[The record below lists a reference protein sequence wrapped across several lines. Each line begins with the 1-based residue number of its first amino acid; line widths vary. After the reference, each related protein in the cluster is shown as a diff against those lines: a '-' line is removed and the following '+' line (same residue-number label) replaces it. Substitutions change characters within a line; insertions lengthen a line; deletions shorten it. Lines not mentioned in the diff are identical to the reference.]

1 MKLVTVILS
10 LFLALTVQSQSV
22 LREGYIIKVNKPDS
36 IKVVDRSGELTTL
49 RPAKGNKFVVLN
61 FILSEGRSL
70 GKYDYVLKV
79 GEKEFKCKLVGS
91 NTEAFNEIN
100 WEFHVPSKL
109 ALRWKSEPKPALS
122 GSRTVKEGAGVRLL
136 FELNKNVKKAQ
147 LVYAIAP
154 VGLKADEVSASS
166 EIEL

>member
-1 MKLVTVILS
+1 MFVT
-10 LFLALTVQSQSV
+10 QGQSV
-22 LREGYIIKVNKPDS
+22 FREGYIIKINKPES
-36 IKVVDRSGELTTL
+36 VKVIERSGESSAL
-49 RPAKGNKFVVLN
+49 RPEKGNKFVILN

-70 GKYDYVLKV
+70 GKYDYVFQSGDKQY
-79 GEKEFKCKLVGS
+79 KCKLMGS

-122 GSRTVKEGAGVRLL
+122 GSRTVKEGVGIKLL
-136 FELNKNVKKAQ
+136 FEVPKNLQKAE

-154 VGLKADEVSASS
+154 MGLKAEEVSASV
-166 EIEL
+166 ELKL